1 MARYIAHPE
10 IENKFMCSLCD
21 YGSNGMSRQ
30 SVNNHFKKTHTEIEE
45 PEIMI
50 DEEVLL
56 KADGEPLI
64 DPDWMRVRDTEEG
77 EIKFSSLPPAAKG
90 ALKFFSSNREPPKAG
105 SSLKAFY
112 SKQGKMLTWFF
123 RGIIDPLIQAYGR
136 GVMGEKG
143 KDFSIKRSKDE
154 WQLFE
159 GIATEWVEYRE
170 VSIPVSPDMLMIGCV
185 GSFYVPPLKV
195 IHQKRD
201 PAKPSLFGRLKMR
214 ITKWRVKRE
223 IKRRGV
229 EEFES

>member
-21 YGSNGMSRQ
+21 YGSNGLSRQ
-30 SVNNHFKKTHTEIEE
+30 SVNNHFKKTHTEPENTEVEE
-45 PEIMI
+45 PEIVI
-50 DEEVLL
+50 DE
-56 KADGEPLI
+56 PPII
-64 DPDWMRVRDTEEG
+64 DPEWMKVRDTEEG
-77 EIKFSSLPPAAKG
+77 EVKFSSLPPAAKG
-90 ALKFFSSNREPPKAG
+90 ALKFFSSNREAPKAG
-105 SSLKAFY
+105 ASLKAFY

-136 GVMGEKG
+136 GVIGGEKG

-170 VSIPVSPDMLMIGCV
+170 VSIPVSPDMLMLGCV

-201 PAKPSLFGRLKMR
+201 PSKPSLFGRLKMR
-214 ITKWRVKRE
+214 VAKWKVNRE

-229 EEFES
+229 EHFES

>member
-1 MARYIAHPE
+1 MARYIPHPE

-21 YGSNGMSRQ
+21 YGSDGMSRQ
-30 SVNNHFKKTHTEIEE
+30 SVNNHFKKTHVEPTNPEIEE
-45 PEIMI
+45 PEIVI
-50 DEEVLL
+50 EEPPIL
-56 KADGEPLI
+56 

-77 EIKFSSLPPAAKG
+77 EIKFTSLPPAAKG

-105 SSLKAFY
+105 ASLKAFY

-201 PAKPSLFGRLKMR
+201 PNKPSLFNRLKMR
-214 ITKWRVKRE
+214 VTNWRLKRAL
-223 IKRRGV
+223 KRRGV

>member
-1 MARYIAHPE
+1 MARYIPHPE

-30 SVNNHFKKTHTEIEE
+30 SVNNHFKKTHVESENPEIGEPEILIEE
-45 PEIMI
+45 PVI
-50 DEEVLL
+50 
-56 KADGEPLI
+56 I
-64 DPDWMRVRDTEEG
+64 DPDWMKVRDTEEG
-77 EIKFSSLPPAAKG
+77 EVKFTSLPPVAKG

-105 SSLKAFY
+105 ASLKAFY

-214 ITKWRVKRE
+214 VTNWRLKRAL
-223 IKRRGV
+223 KRRGV
-229 EEFES
+229 EEFAS

>member
-1 MARYIAHPE
+1 MARYIPHPE

-30 SVNNHFKKTHTEIEE
+30 SVNNHFKKTHVESGNPEIEE
-45 PEIMI
+45 PEITI
-50 DEEVLL
+50 EELT
-56 KADGEPLI
+56 I
-64 DPDWMRVRDTEEG
+64 SSPDWMTVREEEEG
-77 EIKFSSLPPAAKG
+77 EVKFTSLPPAAKG
-90 ALKFFSSNREPPKAG
+90 ALRFFSSNREAPKAG
-105 SSLKAFY
+105 ASLKAFY

-214 ITKWRVKRE
+214 VANWRLKRAL
-223 IKRRGV
+223 KRRGV